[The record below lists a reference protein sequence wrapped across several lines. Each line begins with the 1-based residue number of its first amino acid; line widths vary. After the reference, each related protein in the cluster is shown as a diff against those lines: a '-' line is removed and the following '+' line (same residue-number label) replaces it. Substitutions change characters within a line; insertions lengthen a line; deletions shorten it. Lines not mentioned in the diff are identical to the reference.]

1 MPTKIFT
8 ACLGTETNSFS
19 PIPTGMDL
27 FRRTMLVRGGQHGE
41 KPNLFA
47 LPLVVWRER
56 ARALGWE
63 VAEGVVP
70 ALGGGGVGWEGLGGT
85 GAVVGR
91 ASASIW
97 TACRICSTLWINPS
111 ARRAVSTRAG
121 SVWVPNFAR
130 TWLADSR
137 AAGRFPRRR

>member
-63 VAEGVVP
+63 VAEGLAAFAMP
-70 ALGGGGVGWEGLGGT
+70 AGDTVRPAYEALRDEILTDLRGP
-85 GAVVGR
+85 
-91 ASASIW
+91 
-97 TACRICSTLWINPS
+97 CRSM
-111 ARRAVSTRAG
+111 R
-121 SVWVPNFAR
+121 
-130 TWLADSR
+130 
-137 AAGRFPRRR
+137 